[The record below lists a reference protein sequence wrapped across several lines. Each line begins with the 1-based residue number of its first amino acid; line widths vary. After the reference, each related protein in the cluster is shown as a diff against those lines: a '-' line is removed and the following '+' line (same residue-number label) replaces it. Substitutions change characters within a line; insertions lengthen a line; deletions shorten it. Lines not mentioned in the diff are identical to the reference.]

1 MKKVLYIESS
11 PRKDRSHSINV
22 ANKYME
28 KMKASGNLD
37 IKKINL
43 WDYDLPEFDGDML
56 NAKYAAIAG
65 TDASAE
71 ENNAWAQALFSS
83 ALASVPA
90 IAAYLAFSISP
101 SNSGRS

>member
-1 MKKVLYIESS
+1 MKKVLYIEYS

-43 WDYDLPEFDGDML
+43 WDYDLPEFD
-56 NAKYAAIAG
+56 
-65 TDASAE
+65 
-71 ENNAWAQALFSS
+71 
-83 ALASVPA
+83 
-90 IAAYLAFSISP
+90 
-101 SNSGRS
+101 

>member
-1 MKKVLYIESS
+1 MKKMKKVLYIESS

-56 NAKYAAIAG
+56 NAKC
-65 TDASAE
+65 
-71 ENNAWAQALFSS
+71 
-83 ALASVPA
+83 
-90 IAAYLAFSISP
+90 
-101 SNSGRS
+101 